1 MFLPAARPSGPG
13 ESGVNFKRI
22 MATLKI
28 TQVRSFIR
36 RPKAQ
41 KQTMRALGL
50 KKPHQT
56 VEHEDS
62 PEIRGMISKVQ
73 HLVTVE
79 EA

>member
-1 MFLPAARPSGPG
+1 
-13 ESGVNFKRI
+13 

-50 KKPHQT
+50 TRPHQT
-56 VEHEDS
+56 VEHDDS
-62 PEIRGMISKVQ
+62 PEIRGMVAKVQ
-73 HLVTVE
+73 HLVRVE

>member
-1 MFLPAARPSGPG
+1 
-13 ESGVNFKRI
+13 

-36 RPKAQ
+36 RPGSQ

-50 KKPHQT
+50 TKPHQT

-62 PEIRGMISKVQ
+62 PSIRGMIAKVQ
-73 HLVTVE
+73 HLVRVE

>member
-1 MFLPAARPSGPG
+1 
-13 ESGVNFKRI
+13 

-50 KKPHQT
+50 SRPHQT

-62 PEIRGMISKVQ
+62 PEIKGMIAKVQ
-73 HLVTVE
+73 HLVQVE

>member
-1 MFLPAARPSGPG
+1 
-13 ESGVNFKRI
+13 

-28 TQVRSFIR
+28 TQIRSFIR

-50 KKPHQT
+50 SKPHQT
-56 VEHEDS
+56 VEHNDS
-62 PEIRGMISKVQ
+62 PEIRGMIAKVE
-73 HLVTVE
+73 HLVRVE